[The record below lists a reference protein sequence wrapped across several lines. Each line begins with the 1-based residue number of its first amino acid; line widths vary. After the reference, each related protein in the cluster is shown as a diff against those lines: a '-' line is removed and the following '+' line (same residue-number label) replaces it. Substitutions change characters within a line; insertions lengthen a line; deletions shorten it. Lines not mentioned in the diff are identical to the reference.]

1 MLTLSKKETCR
12 EKVSTCSTFRII
24 CLQAESLS
32 EPPSFTSVLCRWC
45 GIFPHCSSA
54 PTGTP
59 SPILFQ
65 VGCDFRQEMKQMTS
79 SWDTF
84 GNSCFAYFQPCS
96 LFGSSRKHILISA
109 KSILIFTSASPTWR
123 LVTTSHLQESEN
135 KHSSLCFSSSACSV
149 ITIATL
155 TLPGPPEDLGVE
167 SFLCYP
173 PGQGLGGFHSHIP
186 VLRGYMSCFRTLA
199 FFLKT
204 TYYKSTLLTQIQD
217 FQKWKRWVFPS
228 TTLSN

>member
-12 EKVSTCSTFRII
+12 EKVSTCSTFQII
-24 CLQAESLS
+24 HLQAESLS

-54 PTGTP
+54 PTLTHPFSGRMWLQAGNETNDL
-59 SPILFQ
+59 IL
-65 VGCDFRQEMKQMTS
+65 GHIWK
-79 SWDTF
+79 
-84 GNSCFAYFQPCS
+84 YFQSCS
-96 LFGSSRKHILISA
+96 LFGSNRKHILISA

-123 LVTTSHLQESEN
+123 LLTTSHLQESEN
-135 KHSSLCFSSSACSV
+135 KHSSLCFSSSACSL

-155 TLPGPPEDLGVE
+155 TLPGPPEDIGVE

-173 PGQGLGGFHSHIP
+173 PGQGLGGFHFHIP
-186 VLRGYMSCFRTLA
+186 VLRGYMSCSRTLA

-217 FQKWKRWVFPS
+217 FQKWKRWVFPF